1 MLKTNLEFVN
11 VERGCR
17 TIMITSAVKGEGKST
32 TVANLAVAMARA
44 GRRVALVDLDVREPM
59 LHRFF
64 DLARK
69 PGVTDVAL
77 GNAELDAALTRITI
91 PGSVGKGTHGSER
104 HEEEWGGRL
113 PGRARCGNASAQP
126 G

>member
-1 MLKTNLEFVN
+1 MREALDTRPRSADEIGERLGVPLLARLPRPPRKFRAPGRALGAPHGPQGEAFRMLKTNLEFVN

-69 PGVTDVAL
+69 PG
-77 GNAELDAALTRITI
+77 GN
-91 PGSVGKGTHGSER
+91 
-104 HEEEWGGRL
+104 
-113 PGRARCGNASAQP
+113 
-126 G
+126 